1 MSLICMKMN
10 LKGKWKEWFR
20 AKTLFETKAEGNW
33 EMEMDIRRLKQARI
47 PAKHQISVRTLEYR
61 NILAQWVVL

>member
-20 AKTLFETKAEGNW
+20 AKTLFETKAEGN
-33 EMEMDIRRLKQARI
+33 
-47 PAKHQISVRTLEYR
+47 
-61 NILAQWVVL
+61 